1 MTPRAAPASPL
12 RRALPGVLL
21 GLALAWTALVHY
33 GLGPRPELGLHWWS
47 PRGFLT
53 RALVGSSWE
62 TLIADRS
69 AGFAAFWTPVL
80 ALAGAVWLTTRS
92 ALLRAA
98 AISTA
103 LAAAMFL
110 FYALGSGITQVAWNL
125 FHWRASGTMLAVA
138 GLVGAIV
145 VSPWLAARWLDLPWP
160 ARLFWFLPVAFL
172 VLAIERNVT
181 GTNPRLPFAIS
192 PWPVVQVFALETVG
206 TTVAAGLA
214 GIGLGLFGL
223 ARWRAG
229 RGIGLAAL
237 AIAACAALPIGWLWL
252 GSRGLLPFHVGRAQ
266 LLAAGSLTLAGV
278 AAAGAIGWR
287 QGSEALQRRAL
298 AAGTGALL
306 LGLPLLLGEVWAR
319 IDYSRTR
326 DVYARR
332 VIDALQ
338 QYYARESIYPDSLD
352 ALVQSGDLDAVP
364 RPAIGFG
371 FLDDSSFTYQA
382 FGTSFLLEFAAPRWV
397 QCAYNPPYSDEAD
410 AAGGDE
416 QNGAPAESTPHV
428 AAAGPDAA
436 GDVRGGAWSCPSSPP
451 ELW

>member
-1 MTPRAAPASPL
+1 
-12 RRALPGVLL
+12 
-21 GLALAWTALVHY
+21 
-33 GLGPRPELGLHWWS
+33 
-47 PRGFLT
+47 
-53 RALVGSSWE
+53 
-62 TLIADRS
+62 
-69 AGFAAFWTPVL
+69 
-80 ALAGAVWLTTRS
+80 
-92 ALLRAA
+92 
-98 AISTA
+98 
-103 LAAAMFL
+103 
-110 FYALGSGITQVAWNL
+110 
-125 FHWRASGTMLAVA
+125 
-138 GLVGAIV
+138 
-145 VSPWLAARWLDLPWP
+145 
-160 ARLFWFLPVAFL
+160 
-172 VLAIERNVT
+172 
-181 GTNPRLPFAIS
+181 
-192 PWPVVQVFALETVG
+192 
-206 TTVAAGLA
+206 
-214 GIGLGLFGL
+214 
-223 ARWRAG
+223 
-229 RGIGLAAL
+229 
-237 AIAACAALPIGWLWL
+237 
-252 GSRGLLPFHVGRAQ
+252 